1 MLSNTYTNSNNR
13 SLVSATSNGN
23 SQVQI
28 EDENA
33 KLMNNSFN
41 QMLSYEFNEEQEV
54 CLHYFDR
61 WSPVEQTEFV
71 ENLLRRMCHFQHGH
85 INNFLKPMLQRDF
98 ISSLPAKGLLSIA
111 EMILSYLDARSL
123 CAAEL
128 VCKEWLRVISEG
140 MLWKKLIEREVNSD
154 PMWKGLSQHRGWAK
168 YLFKNNIQFNQ
179 NTNSQDQHKFYKEL
193 YVKILKDKEVCVFIL
208 VRFKENELNLA
219 QKYAF

>member
-1 MLSNTYTNSNNR
+1 MNTNGSVLYNNS
-13 SLVSATSNGN
+13 
-23 SQVQI
+23 
-28 EDENA
+28 
-33 KLMNNSFN
+33 SFN
-41 QMLSYEFNEEQEV
+41 QVLSYEFNEEQEQ
-54 CLHYFDR
+54 CLHYFDK

-111 EMILSYLDARSL
+111 EIILSYLDAKSL

-140 MLWKKLIEREVNSD
+140 MLWKKLIERQVLSD

-168 YLFKNNIQFNQ
+168 YLFKNNLYFNQ
-179 NTNSQDQHKFYKEL
+179 NANSQDQHKFYKDL
-193 YVKILKDKEVCVFIL
+193 YVKIIKDKEVKLFLYFWFFFCFYLIT
-208 VRFKENELNLA
+208 
-219 QKYAF
+219 